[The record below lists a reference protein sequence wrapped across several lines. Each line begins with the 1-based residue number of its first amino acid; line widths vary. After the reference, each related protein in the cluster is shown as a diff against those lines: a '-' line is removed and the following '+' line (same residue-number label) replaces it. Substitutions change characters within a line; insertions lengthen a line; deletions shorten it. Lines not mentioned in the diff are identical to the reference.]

1 MDRRVM
7 ASFNRTTATVRTAL
21 DCVQPPK
28 TFQAEYEGSI
38 PFTRSNVFIGLACE
52 QFRSPTDRAEVLPTN
67 DPGLL
72 TARILDPPHS
82 TSERSPTQA
91 LQPAWRDA

>member
-1 MDRRVM
+1 
-7 ASFNRTTATVRTAL
+7 
-21 DCVQPPK
+21 
-28 TFQAEYEGSI
+28 
-38 PFTRSNVFIGLACE
+38 
-52 QFRSPTDRAEVLPTN
+52 
-67 DPGLL
+67 L